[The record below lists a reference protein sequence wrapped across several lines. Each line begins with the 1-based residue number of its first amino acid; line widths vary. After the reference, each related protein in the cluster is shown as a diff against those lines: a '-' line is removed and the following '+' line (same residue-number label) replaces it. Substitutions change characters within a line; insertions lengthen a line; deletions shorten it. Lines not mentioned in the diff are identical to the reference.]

1 MVEAK
6 LTAAWR
12 EAGYLAARGRTP
24 ATGPVTIW
32 ASVWKPIANRYD
44 PQNLYGTGK
53 AVVDGFRDAGILVD
67 DDWRHVAGPFMIH
80 GGVGPACLLLE
91 IVPEHTHQTG

>member
-12 EAGYLAARGRTP
+12 DAGHRAGRGLRP
-24 ATGPVTIW
+24 ETGPVTIW

-80 GGVGPACLLLE
+80 GGVGPAALVLE
-91 IVPEHTHQTG
+91 IVPVNTPQPG